1 MRVAS
6 GWPPAYIW
14 WRGIG
19 GTPGR
24 GFRSARVSGPPS
36 FWRTWGRV
44 EGPGEILSD
53 VGFEELLHRTLR
65 YWRGWLSNST
75 YHGRWREMVHRSA
88 LVLKL
93 MVYDPTGALVASP
106 TMGLPESI
114 GGERNWDYRYTWLR
128 DAALA
133 LYALIYV
140 GFEDEA
146 RNFMGWLRDR
156 CQEDETACFSPSTAS
171 MAARTSPRRSSRTSR
186 GT

>member
-1 MRVAS
+1 MS
-6 GWPPAYIW
+6 
-14 WRGIG
+14 
-19 GTPGR
+19 
-24 GFRSARVSGPPS
+24 
-36 FWRTWGRV
+36 
-44 EGPGEILSD
+44 E
-53 VGFEELLHRTLR
+53 FEELLNETLR
-65 YWRGWLSNST
+65 YWRRWLSNST

-106 TMGLPESI
+106 TMGLPERI

-128 DAALA
+128 DAALT

-156 CQEDETACFSPSTAS
+156 CQQDGMASSNLSTAS
-171 MAARTSPRRSSRTSR
+171 TAAQTSPRRSSRTSPD
-186 GT
+186 T